1 MGEKQTGNDDGDNRT
16 DEQIIADKLRD
27 AGMDQDG
34 GGKGGDSGGKQGY
47 SDGGGKGEGDDAPQ
61 KG

>member
-16 DEQIIADKLRD
+16 EEQIIADKLRD
-27 AGMDQDG
+27 AGMEQDG
-34 GGKGGDSGGKQGY
+34 GGKGGDGGGKEGY
-47 SDGGGKGEGDDAPQ
+47 SDDGGKGDDAPQ